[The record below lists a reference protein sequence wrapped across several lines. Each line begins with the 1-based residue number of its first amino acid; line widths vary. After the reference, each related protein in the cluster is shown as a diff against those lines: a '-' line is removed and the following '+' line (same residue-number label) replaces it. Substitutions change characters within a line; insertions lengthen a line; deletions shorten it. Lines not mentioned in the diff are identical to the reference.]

1 MLNMANVASNNGIKN
16 SWSLKSFFQAHGKMK
31 IANMRNSETGEAYKC
46 LAFENPT
53 SGALCF
59 VSFSSNLGELT
70 GSEIASMKDDLQ
82 VCELNVSDDVLA
94 ARQAAGRQLESYSLC
109 KKGTGSWEDVDIDW

>member
-1 MLNMANVASNNGIKN
+1 MLNMANTANNRIIN

-31 IANMRNSETGEAYKC
+31 IANMKNSESGEAYKC

-82 VCELNVSDDVLA
+82 VCELSVDDDVA
-94 ARQAAGRQLESYSLC
+94 ARRAEAGHQAESYCLC